1 MNGDELMGLLERAR
15 TGEAEALTALCAR
28 YYPKVL
34 KYMRYRVAA
43 DLAEDLT
50 SEVFVRVL
58 KNLGEQRGSFPAWL
72 FRIAER
78 VVVDHRRAAG
88 AKKRTVMKTMTDQH
102 EHQAEAKTDVAETV
116 AAKIDLEQAIGEL
129 SDDQRQLVTLK
140 FIEGLGNDDVSAIM
154 DRSPGAIRV
163 LQFRAL
169 SALRGLL
176 AGREVRYGT

>member
-88 AKKRTVMKTMTDQH
+88 AKKRTVMKTMTH
-102 EHQAEAKTDVAETV
+102 NMSSSIFPKY
-116 AAKIDLEQAIGEL
+116 
-129 SDDQRQLVTLK
+129 K
-140 FIEGLGNDDVSAIM
+140 FIVIPYPFSFFH
-154 DRSPGAIRV
+154 SKK
-163 LQFRAL
+163 
-169 SALRGLL
+169 
-176 AGREVRYGT
+176 

>member
-1 MNGDELMGLLERAR
+1 MNDDELMGLLEGAR
-15 TGEAEALTALCAR
+15 SGETEALTALCAR

-58 KNLGEQRGSFPAWL
+58 KNLNQQQGSFPAWL

-78 VVVDHRRAAG
+78 VVVDDRRAAG
-88 AKKRTVMKTMTDQH
+88 AKKRTVMTAMTEQY
-102 EHQAEAKTDVAETV
+102 EAQAHDNASVPDTV
-116 AAKIDLEQAIGEL
+116 AAWIDLEQAIGKL

>member
-1 MNGDELMGLLERAR
+1 MNDDELTGLLDRAR
-15 TGEAEALTALCAR
+15 AGEADALTTLCTR
-28 YYPKVL
+28 FYSKVL
-34 KYMRYRVAA
+34 KYMRYRVAV

-58 KNLGEQRGSFPAWL
+58 RNLSQQRGSFPAWL

-78 VVVDHRRAAG
+78 VVVDHRRAAA
-88 AKKRTVMKTMTDQH
+88 AKKRTVLTSMTELHD
-102 EHQAEAKTDVAETV
+102 EQAEDKPDVTETV
-116 AAKIDLEQAIGEL
+116 AARIDLEQAMNKL

-140 FIEGLGNDDVSAIM
+140 FIEGLGNDDVADIM

-169 SALRGLL
+169 SALRNLL
-176 AGREVRYGT
+176 TGKEVGYGA